1 MIDKLKNN
9 PKLNEFIRFV
19 IVGVLATALHYGIYL
34 AFEYGLG
41 LNYNLAYTL
50 GYILSF
56 IFNFFASTFFTFKSE
71 ANAQN
76 GIKFAGAH
84 LVNYFVHM
92 LLLNLFIFIGIP
104 GGIAPIFVFPIA
116 IIINFFM
123 VRFALKK

>member
-1 MIDKLKNN
+1 MIEKLKTNQ
-9 PKLNEFIRFV
+9 KLLEFIRFI
-19 IVGVLATALHYGIYL
+19 IVGVSATVLHYVIYL
-34 AFEYGLG
+34 ALKHLLH
-41 LNYNLAYTL
+41 LNYNVAYTL

-56 IFNFFASTFFTFKSE
+56 IFNFFASTFFTFQSE

-92 LLLNLFIFIGIP
+92 FLLNIFIYIGIP
-104 GGIAPIFVFPIA
+104 GIIAPIFVFPIA

-123 VRFALKK
+123 VRLALKK

>member
-1 MIDKLKNN
+1 MIDKLKTN
-9 PKLNEFIRFV
+9 PKLAEFIRFI

-34 AFEYGLG
+34 ALEYGIG
-41 LNYNLAYTL
+41 LNYNMAYTI
-50 GYILSF
+50 GYLLSF
-56 IFNFFASTFFTFKSE
+56 IFIFFASTFFTFQSE

-84 LVNYFVHM
+84 LINYFVHM
-92 LLLNLFIFIGIP
+92 FLLNFFIFIGIP
-104 GGIAPIFVFPIA
+104 GGIAPVFVFPIA